1 MLEALELESDILNE
15 QEKRRIANLL
25 TNIALEVKE
34 TNEKGFSD
42 AYAELT
48 IKHEQTRTQFIGLIN
63 FIEKNTKMLTD
74 NMKTNTYM
82 KVDFDPM
89 KKKNVMKPRTS
100 IVADMV
106 KYLNSLN
113 DLVIKFYEDVYEVH
127 KMDTKEIQKEK
138 IQISLF

>member
-1 MLEALELESDILNE
+1 
-15 QEKRRIANLL
+15 
-25 TNIALEVKE
+25 
-34 TNEKGFSD
+34 
-42 AYAELT
+42 
-48 IKHEQTRTQFIGLIN
+48 
-63 FIEKNTKMLTD
+63 MLTD